1 MESKFNRLVKK
12 FISIMVI
19 TSIIVLAF
27 AGCSNQSSA
36 QMAVDSE
43 LDSIVLD
50 DSYKDLSD
58 DEKLEKIVDKLEVL
72 EENGQIAKD
81 SLKVDEN
88 EYIVSF
94 EYTDNTLGGVSIK
107 QGEEDKYDS
116 AGSLSDSYKMIP
128 VIKYNTESFGSSDN
142 IPVPQYGS
150 GGSTV
155 EYTTNVFDSDED
167 MPVPEY
173 NTNTDPYKN
182 QDTNNQTPDPCTCM
196 HNTICRKCTIINHD
210 CCPSNKL
217 QYI

>member
-27 AGCSNQSSA
+27 VGCSNQSSA

-58 DEKLEKIVDKLEVL
+58 DEKLEKIVDKLETL

-88 EYIVSF
+88 EYIV
-94 EYTDNTLGGVSIK
+94 
-107 QGEEDKYDS
+107 
-116 AGSLSDSYKMIP
+116 
-128 VIKYNTESFGSSDN
+128 
-142 IPVPQYGS
+142 
-150 GGSTV
+150 
-155 EYTTNVFDSDED
+155 
-167 MPVPEY
+167 
-173 NTNTDPYKN
+173 
-182 QDTNNQTPDPCTCM
+182 
-196 HNTICRKCTIINHD
+196 
-210 CCPSNKL
+210 
-217 QYI
+217 